1 MSGISTA
8 ISVLVSSV
16 FVAAIIKIIAPVGN
30 TEKILRLVISLFV
43 LICLAVSFGTIFD
56 SLKVS
61 SDSVGLSEKKEENI
75 HRSIDSDVLKAT
87 GDYIAEYMNK
97 LISAEGVDTELVEV
111 SLDTDENSVIK
122 LTGVNIY
129 IEQKDLSY
137 EKRIIEIVEDY
148 LEITPMVII
157 RE

>member
-1 MSGISTA
+1 MSGISSA
-8 ISVLVSSV
+8 ISVLASSV
-16 FVAAIIKIIAPVGN
+16 FVAAIIKIIAPVGH

-43 LICLAVSFGTIFD
+43 LVCISVSFVEIC
-56 SLKVS
+56 
-61 SDSVGLSEKKEENI
+61 DSVKCSPDSFELSEKNEDGI
-75 HRSIDSDVLKAT
+75 QRAVDLDVLKAT

-97 LISAEGVDTELVEV
+97 LISAEGVDAELIEV
-111 SLDTDENSVIK
+111 SLDTDENAVIK

-129 IEQKDLSY
+129 IERKDLSY